1 MDWIEILVA
10 SGLRFWHSHV
20 QASAWTATEFW
31 SYTFQPHVRI
41 AMTRLVARAGTRRA
55 DDVFFTAMSLL
66 MLAIVLVG
74 FAPSYFLQGVVFV
87 HLPSLPVHLQ

>member
-1 MDWIEILVA
+1 
-10 SGLRFWHSHV
+10 
-20 QASAWTATEFW
+20 
-31 SYTFQPHVRI
+31 
-41 AMTRLVARAGTRRA
+41 MTRLVARAGTRRA

-87 HLPSLPVHLQ
+87 HLPSLPVHLP